1 MRTKRIAIHIY
12 LSSSIFNKQMKKRN
26 LISLEKL
33 EYEVYKNEV
42 EINKPKILTLDEFF
56 KISIAPKNNV

>member
-1 MRTKRIAIHIY
+1 
-12 LSSSIFNKQMKKRN
+12 MKKRN

-42 EINKPKILTLDEFF
+42 EVNKPKIVTLDEFF
-56 KISIAPKNNV
+56 KISISPKNNV

>member
-1 MRTKRIAIHIY
+1 
-12 LSSSIFNKQMKKRN
+12 MKKRN

-42 EINKPKILTLDEFF
+42 KINKPKLHTLDHYF
-56 KISIAPKNNV
+56 KITIIPKNNFV

>member
-1 MRTKRIAIHIY
+1 
-12 LSSSIFNKQMKKRN
+12 MKKRN

-42 EINKPKILTLDEFF
+42 EVNKPKLITLEHYFN
-56 KISIAPKNNV
+56 ISVVPHARANQQVGCPPHEQTNKRKVIE

>member
-1 MRTKRIAIHIY
+1 
-12 LSSSIFNKQMKKRN
+12 MKKRN

-42 EINKPKILTLDEFF
+42 EINKPKLITLDQFF
-56 KISIAPKNNV
+56 HISVVPHARANQQPNSQI

>member
-1 MRTKRIAIHIY
+1 
-12 LSSSIFNKQMKKRN
+12 MKKRN

-42 EINKPKILTLDEFF
+42 EINKPKLITLEHYFN
-56 KISIAPKNNV
+56 ITIIPKNNYV

>member
-1 MRTKRIAIHIY
+1 
-12 LSSSIFNKQMKKRN
+12 MKKRN

-42 EINKPKILTLDEFF
+42 EINKPKLITLDDIFNLSLGPLDQHCSPWGE
-56 KISIAPKNNV
+56 AG